1 MSWFPVASKFCE
13 CFTQVVNDAHS
24 LVLTA
29 SVKSMDN
36 MLSNTYF
43 FIRSFPYLSGI
54 LSVRHVHFE
63 FLSRLTSNEIS
74 KLSEGLRL
82 MKEEQCS
89 WQAPRGGIPVIVA
102 SYSKRQYY
110 VFGVTTTYA
119 VIKNIQLEREGAATF
134 QENSWNLWHLYLC

>member
-1 MSWFPVASKFCE
+1 
-13 CFTQVVNDAHS
+13 
-24 LVLTA
+24 
-29 SVKSMDN
+29 
-36 MLSNTYF
+36 
-43 FIRSFPYLSGI
+43 
-54 LSVRHVHFE
+54 
-63 FLSRLTSNEIS
+63 
-74 KLSEGLRL
+74 

-134 QENSWNLWHLYLC
+134 QENS